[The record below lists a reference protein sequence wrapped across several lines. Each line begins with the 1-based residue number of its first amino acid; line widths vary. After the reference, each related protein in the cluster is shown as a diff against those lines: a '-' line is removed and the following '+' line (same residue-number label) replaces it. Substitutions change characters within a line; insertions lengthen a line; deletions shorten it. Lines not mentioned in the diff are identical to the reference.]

1 MNNCQYSSGIAD
13 KFRRFLFLALFGVL
27 SLAAAAQGK
36 TVSGNVTDPSG
47 EPIIGASVLIKGTTQ
62 GVATDFDGNYSL
74 KNVPADATLEF
85 RYIGYNNVEE
95 KVNGRTEINVTLRE
109 DVAMLDE
116 VVVVGY

>member
-85 RYIGYNNVEE
+85 RI
-95 KVNGRTEINVTLRE
+95 
-109 DVAMLDE
+109 M
-116 VVVVGY
+116 